1 MSIVMTGACVRRVG
15 SSFAI
20 TTYTLRNEEP
30 AMNSNWRGQ
39 YAALFFFGAALMMI
53 WNPQAFPV
61 RTWFNSLLGSLFS
74 GWS

>member
-1 MSIVMTGACVRRVG
+1 
-15 SSFAI
+15 
-20 TTYTLRNEEP
+20 
-30 AMNSNWRGQ
+30 MNSNWRGQ